1 MSKIMYNGLIKQR
14 KGKIMAYMNQQ
25 KKSVIKTNLDK
36 ALKGT
41 GVKFSLSVRNNSSI
55 CCTIKSAP
63 IDLIANSNETC
74 GKDYYQVAK
83 GFQPN
88 NNRYEQVNPYHY
100 KDHFSGKALE
110 IIDKIV
116 KSMYTADYYDESDA
130 MTDYFNTAYYVS
142 VNIGKWDKPFE
153 VK

>member
-1 MSKIMYNGLIKQR
+1 
-14 KGKIMAYMNQQ
+14 MAYMNQQ
-25 KKSVIKTNLDK
+25 KKAVIKANLEK

-41 GVKFSLSVRNNSSI
+41 GVKFSLSVRNHSTIS
-55 CCTIKSAP
+55 CTIKSAP

-74 GKDYYQVAK
+74 GKDFYQVSR
-83 GFQPN
+83 GFKPN
-88 NNRYEQVNPYHY
+88 DSRYEQVNPYHY

-110 IIDKIV
+110 IVDKVV
-116 KSMYTADYYDESDA
+116 KALYTADYYDRSDA
-130 MTDYFNTAYYVS
+130 MTDYFDTAYYVD